1 MPFLDEKST
10 VRQQISRR
18 IYKTKA
24 DAIMFSKYFP
34 KSFKF
39 VAANTGE
46 LRVSVGQL
54 LYDSPIRSIKFHLKD
69 HQALLEDPKAKK

>member
-1 MPFLDEKST
+1 
-10 VRQQISRR
+10 
-18 IYKTKA
+18 
-24 DAIMFSKYFP
+24 MFSKYFP